1 MMMGQG
7 LSQGASLDSRVK
19 TGVLERL
26 ESLVAE
32 QAKINLEREKAESAL
47 YAQRELCS
55 AMLLWQEHANVARRV
70 RGAITSMR
78 HLHARRSLNA
88 WKAAA
93 DSVAAETST
102 FARAAAGFLHRAT
115 RAAFNSWSDSAQA
128 LIAAK
133 SILRA
138 AVQSMRLVGLKNAV
152 STWNST
158 ALALV
163 ATVRKLRA
171 AAMSMRQIEM
181 RKCFNQWSSAAAEA
195 SEAIAKLRAAAT
207 SMRQIEMRK
216 CFNQWSS
223 AAAEASEA
231 IAKLRAATTSMRH
244 VGLRTA
250 MTTWAEATAAAVASL
265 IKLRGAATS
274 IRCVSSRSAFN
285 SWQATAGSAA
295 SARLQ
300 LRAALSSLRTL
311 GLRKAWNSWHGVVS
325 ATKGADERVQL
336 ATECMHQLGPR
347 RALTVWA
354 LVATEK
360 RKRRRYH
367 ASLSRAG
374 AMRFSGGCLRAAL
387 KAWRRNCG
395 GHDGAAYKRK
405 MVLSHLCHLSARSK
419 LRSVLMRWERVA
431 SKRRMARQ
439 MHAELD
445 RTTERANVNARSATA
460 AAEAAAKASEV
471 ASTTIRELEAAIKEL
486 ANEASTLR
494 VVLDTVTSDA
504 LWRSAH
510 NHDIKDL
517 RDALARTQV
526 ENDGLRHEKRE
537 LRERYE
543 QLREAVREPRHAVRG
558 LHVPQLHDASTP
570 GVNPF
575 TDPLIHRTPAVLD
588 SKLVL
593 GSKAA
598 LTRPPTAPARSPSI
612 AVEPTRPASTSAA
625 AGDSLSHSWEE
636 TLRRIRTP
644 QRAPGVAA
652 GTLRRDYH
660 ELLLF
665 LERLPPTVQ
674 AKVHDSLR
682 AQGVMGSTPRTA
694 WNPSVKVEQAQPRRL
709 SLDAL

>member
-1 MMMGQG
+1 
-7 LSQGASLDSRVK
+7 
-19 TGVLERL
+19 
-26 ESLVAE
+26 
-32 QAKINLEREKAESAL
+32 
-47 YAQRELCS
+47 
-55 AMLLWQEHANVARRV
+55 
-70 RGAITSMR
+70 
-78 HLHARRSLNA
+78 
-88 WKAAA
+88 
-93 DSVAAETST
+93 
-102 FARAAAGFLHRAT
+102 
-115 RAAFNSWSDSAQA
+115 
-128 LIAAK
+128 
-133 SILRA
+133 
-138 AVQSMRLVGLKNAV
+138 
-152 STWNST
+152 
-158 ALALV
+158 
-163 ATVRKLRA
+163 
-171 AAMSMRQIEM
+171 
-181 RKCFNQWSSAAAEA
+181 
-195 SEAIAKLRAAAT
+195 
-207 SMRQIEMRK
+207 
-216 CFNQWSS
+216 
-223 AAAEASEA
+223 
-231 IAKLRAATTSMRH
+231 
-244 VGLRTA
+244 
-250 MTTWAEATAAAVASL
+250 
-265 IKLRGAATS
+265 
-274 IRCVSSRSAFN
+274 
-285 SWQATAGSAA
+285 
-295 SARLQ
+295 
-300 LRAALSSLRTL
+300 
-311 GLRKAWNSWHGVVS
+311 
-325 ATKGADERVQL
+325 
-336 ATECMHQLGPR
+336 
-347 RALTVWA
+347 
-354 LVATEK
+354 
-360 RKRRRYH
+360 
-367 ASLSRAG
+367 
-374 AMRFSGGCLRAAL
+374 MRFSGGCLRAAL

-460 AAEAAAKASEV
+460 AAEVAAKASEV
-471 ASTTIRELEAAIKEL
+471 ASTTIQELEAAIKEL